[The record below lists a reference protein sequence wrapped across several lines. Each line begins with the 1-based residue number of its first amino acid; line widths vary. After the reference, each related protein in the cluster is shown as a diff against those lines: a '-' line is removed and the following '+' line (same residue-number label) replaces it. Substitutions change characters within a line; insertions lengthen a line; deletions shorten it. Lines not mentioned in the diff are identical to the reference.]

1 MREILDTRIPE
12 PQARVHPRA
21 IKKLRS
27 KFPAK
32 KRVHL
37 NQGTQRQQL
46 VFSISDTA

>member
-12 PQARVHPRA
+12 RQARVNPRV
-21 IKKLRS
+21 IKKPRS

-32 KRVHL
+32 KRAHL